1 MHNCKLITDIAV
13 FTNDKVLLVKY
24 RDGNKYDHQTGWF
37 LPDDELKEFED
48 PDDSAKRIL
57 EEQLGISNAD
67 SKISFVES
75 FKGNDS
81 SWHIVFHYKT
91 ILTETEKIVPS
102 GDIESSEW
110 FDLKSL
116 PDKKEVAH
124 HGWALYTID
133 AIQSRLKLS

>member
-24 RDGNKYDHQTGWF
+24 KDGNKYDHQTGWF

-67 SKISFVES
+67 TKISFVES

-81 SWHIVFHYKT
+81 SWHIVFHYKIT
-91 ILTETEKIVPS
+91 VPDEVIKPSVEIV
-102 GDIESSEW
+102 SSEW
-110 FDLKSL
+110 FDLRSL
-116 PDKKEVAH
+116 PDKKEIAH
-124 HGWALYTID
+124 HGWALYTIN
-133 AIQSRLKLS
+133 ALSGEL